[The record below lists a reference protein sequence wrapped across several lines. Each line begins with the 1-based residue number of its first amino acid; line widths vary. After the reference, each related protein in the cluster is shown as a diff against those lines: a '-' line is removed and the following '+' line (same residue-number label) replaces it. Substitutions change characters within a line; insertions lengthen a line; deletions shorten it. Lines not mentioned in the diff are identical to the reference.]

1 MKSSQELPSVT
12 PWFAKRF
19 TDYSRW
25 YVRRR
30 FHAVRVLRS
39 STATLD
45 RASAQLSG
53 RPLVVYLNHAS
64 WWDPLVSLL
73 LADAFFRERTCFA
86 PIAAD
91 HLERYRFF
99 RHLGFYGVTERNA
112 RGFLRTTGTLLDS
125 PQHAVWL
132 TPQGRFAD
140 VRERPLKFAP
150 GLGAVARLRPDA
162 AYLPLA
168 IDYTFWTEPQ
178 PEILIAFGTPIV
190 PMDHA
195 PTDDWTAVLEQALAT
210 TQDALAAKAC
220 RRDAADWQAL
230 EQGAR
235 GVNPIY
241 DGWRWLRARFS
252 GEEFTRGHRAEV
264 AK

>member
-1 MKSSQELPSVT
+1 MSASELPRVT

-25 YVRRR
+25 YIRRR

-39 STATLD
+39 SADAL
-45 RASAQLSG
+45 ASASGRVSG
-53 RPLVVYLNHAS
+53 RPLVVYLNHAA

-73 LADAFFRERTCFA
+73 VADAFFPQRTCFA

-91 HLERYRFF
+91 HLARYRFF
-99 RHLGFYGVTERNA
+99 KHLGFYGVNERNA
-112 RGFLRTTGTLLDS
+112 RGFLRTTCTLLDS
-125 PQHAVWL
+125 PHNAVWL

-140 VRERPLKFAP
+140 VRERPLRFAP
-150 GLGAVARLRPDA
+150 GLGAVARLKPEA

-178 PEILIAFGTPIV
+178 PEILISFGEPII
-190 PMDHA
+190 PTEQPA
-195 PTDDWTAVLEQALAT
+195 TDDWTPILEQALAT
-210 TQDALAAKAC
+210 AQGALGARAC
-220 RRDAADWQAL
+220 LREASDWQAL
-230 EQGAR
+230 AEGAR

-241 DGWRWLRARFS
+241 DGWRWLRARCI